1 MIVRKKIILNFVPQI
16 KSTIC
21 NPSSFVSS
29 LYEFVNFGSSPDE
42 HTWARLVN
50 TFITNATPFFVAV
63 ASFTAFVL
71 IDPDNNIL
79 TPEIA
84 FVSLNYFNILRR
96 PLVALP
102 SLIVSLVQALVSVA
116 RINRFLRA
124 DEYNPDVS
132 IS

>member
-1 MIVRKKIILNFVPQI
+1 MSELEK
-16 KSTIC
+16 
-21 NPSSFVSS
+21 
-29 LYEFVNFGSSPDE
+29 NFGSSPDE
-42 HTWARLVN
+42 HTWGRLVN

-132 IS
+132 TS